1 MALGRRLNGA
11 TMRILLSGATGLI
24 GQAVQARLS
33 EGHEIVTLGRGESSA
48 VRADLSEPAAVA
60 SLSLPPV
67 DAFVHCAG
75 IVDEDFRDSPERAL
89 RMAVFG
95 AGAAVERAIT
105 AGANSLVY
113 ISSAHVYGTMVGRID
128 EASPINPLSDYA
140 ISHFATEQAF
150 ARHASESLSVLILR
164 PCAVF
169 GDLADAGRFRRWSLI
184 PFSFPRDAILHSKI
198 VIKSTGEQRR
208 NFVGSQ
214 DIANEIAHWLDAPS
228 PGRTVRNAIGETSA
242 TVHQFAQ
249 RCAVLS
255 ERLTGKPCAIE
266 RVTPTGRTL
275 GDDYDYVTLARQAWP
290 LQSSEAFAE
299 RLMSKL
305 KEA

>member
-1 MALGRRLNGA
+1 
-11 TMRILLSGATGLI
+11 MRVLLSGATGLI

-33 EGHEIVTLGRGESSA
+33 ADHEVVTLGRGEGA
-48 VRADLSEPAAVA
+48 GVRADLSDPAAVA
-60 SLSLPPV
+60 ALALPPV

-95 AGAAVERAIT
+95 AGAAVERAIA
-105 AGANSLVY
+105 AGATRLVY
-113 ISSAHVYGTMVGRID
+113 ISSAHAYGPMVGKVD
-128 EASPINPLSDYA
+128 EASPINPMSDYA
-140 ISHFATEQAF
+140 ISHFATEQVF
-150 ARHASESLSVLILR
+150 ARRASDSLSVLILR

-184 PFSFPRDAILHSKI
+184 PFSFPRDAILQSKI

-208 NFVGSQ
+208 NFVGTQ
-214 DIANEIAHWLDAPS
+214 DIAHQIAHWLAALG

-242 TVHQFAQ
+242 TVHEFAQ
-249 RCAVLS
+249 MCAAVS
-255 ERLTGKPCAIE
+255 ERLTGQPCAIE
-266 RVTPTGRTL
+266 RVTPTGPTV
-275 GDDYDYVTLARQAWP
+275 GQDYDYRTLTPPAWP
-290 LQSSEAFAE
+290 LQSLEAFAE

>member
-1 MALGRRLNGA
+1 
-11 TMRILLSGATGLI
+11 MRVLLSGATGLI
-24 GQAVQARLS
+24 GQAVQAGLS
-33 EGHEIVTLGRGESSA
+33 ANHEVVTLGRGEGAA
-48 VRADLSEPAAVA
+48 VRADLSDPAAVA
-60 SLSLPPV
+60 SLTLPAI

-95 AGAAVERAIT
+95 AGAAVERAIA
-105 AGANSLVY
+105 AGASRLVY
-113 ISSAHVYGTMVGRID
+113 ISSAHAYGPMVGAVD
-128 EASPINPLSDYA
+128 EASPINPMSDYA
-140 ISHFATEQAF
+140 IAHFATEQVF
-150 ARHASESLSVLILR
+150 ARRASEGLSVLILR

-184 PFSFPRDAILHSKI
+184 PFSFPRDAILQSKI

-214 DIANEIAHWLDAPS
+214 DIAHQIGHWLAHPG

-242 TVHQFAQ
+242 TVFAFAQ
-249 RCAVLS
+249 LCAGVS
-255 ERLTGKPCAIE
+255 ERLTGRPCEIE
-266 RVTPTGRTL
+266 RVTPAGRTP
-275 GDDYDYVTLARQAWP
+275 GDDYDYRSLTPPAWP
-290 LQSSEAFAE
+290 LQSLEAFAE